1 MIENIWRMGIQAG
14 ILILIIL
21 VIRVYL
27 KKYSKVY
34 SYLLW
39 ILMLVRLL
47 CPVFIES
54 DWSLQP
60 DWAWQMDFA
69 ASLAEPAE
77 DWTAQVTAE
86 PGKKNQAAA
95 VTVENTRKDMQG
107 DKEKTGSAKKLSD
120 ILHTDTKSW
129 TILGVMKCIWGA
141 GVFGVAVY
149 FLLQYIKIR
158 RQVVTA
164 IWESGRIWRCE
175 GIDSPFV
182 MGVLIPK
189 IYMPYG
195 MPENAFQYILQHEQM
210 HIRHKDPVIRLA
222 GVTAVCLHWWNPL
235 VWYGIHKMNQDME
248 MFCDE
253 SVMKDASI
261 ADKKI
266 YADILLDFAMKQSGY
281 PAVLA
286 FGESNTE
293 QRVAHVLKERRTK
306 WVASVLVPVVV
317 FVMSVTFFIV
327 PKKALAENNTSYET
341 VESQKMYEVCGISQN
356 EAEAFMEGFMDA
368 VRSDKREKVAE
379 LVDYPR
385 VVKVDGEKIY
395 VENSTAFLEHY
406 DRIFT
411 DSLKST
417 LYQCLDTDM
426 QYNDSGIFLGDGE
439 VWIAKSGDA
448 LRITSISNAEG
459 VSVRYPM
466 SSKGFYQ

>member
-60 DWAWQMDFA
+60 DWAWQVDFA
-69 ASLAEPAE
+69 AGLAKPAE

-86 PGKKNQAAA
+86 PAENQATA
-95 VTVENTRKDMQG
+95 VTAENMRKNMQG
-107 DKEKTGSAKKLSD
+107 DKEKDGSVKKLPD
-120 ILHTDTKSW
+120 ILNTDTTSW

-141 GVFGVAVY
+141 GVFGAAVY

-158 RQVVTA
+158 KRVATA
-164 IWESGRIWRCE
+164 IWERDRIWWCE

-182 MGVLIPK
+182 MGVIAPK

-195 MPENAFQYILQHEQM
+195 MSEDAFQYILQHEQM
-210 HIRHKDPVIRLA
+210 HIRHKDPVVRLV

-253 SVMKDASI
+253 AVMKDASI
-261 ADKKI
+261 EDRKI
-266 YADILLDFAMKQSGY
+266 YADILLDFAIRQSGY

-293 QRVAHVLKERRTK
+293 QRVGHVLKERRTK
-306 WVASVLVPVVV
+306 WVASVLVLVVV
-317 FVMSVTFFIV
+317 FAMSATFFIV
-327 PKKALAENNTSYET
+327 PKEALAENNTSYET

-356 EAEAFMEGFMDA
+356 EAEAFIEVFVDA
-368 VRSDKREKVAE
+368 VREEQREKVAE
-379 LVDYPR
+379 LVDYPK
-385 VVKVDGEKIY
+385 VVEVDGEKIY

-406 DRIFT
+406 DSIFT
-411 DSLKST
+411 DSLKNT
-417 LYQCLDTDM
+417 LYQCRDTDM
-426 QYNDSGIFLGDGE
+426 QYNDLGIFLGDGE
-439 VWIAKSGDA
+439 VWIAKSGNGM
-448 LRITSISNAEG
+448 RITSISNTEG